1 MSNTLDEII
10 EFCESLPHAKQDMP
24 FGINVLTY
32 KIGGKIF
39 IFIGLDAQPISV
51 SLKNNPEKIV
61 QLKEQYSCVYDGP
74 YLNKQHWMAI
84 DTDQEL
90 PNTEILKLVKESY
103 QLIYSKLP
111 KKIRTELEGGG

>member
-10 EFCESLPHAKQDMP
+10 EFCESLPHVKQDMP

-39 IFIGLDAQPISV
+39 IFIRLDVQLISV
-51 SLKNNPEKIV
+51 SLKNNPEKIF

-84 DTDQEL
+84 TTEQEINL
-90 PNTEILKLVKESY
+90 PEIKELINESY
-103 QLIYSKLP
+103 QLVYSKLP
-111 KKIRTELEGGG
+111 KKTRTDLEGEG